1 MADWKP
7 LQRNYEAEKVKHSLR
22 QVQARDHPLLE
33 FRTKQAAA
41 PPSAPGAPAPAP
53 TPAVAKA
60 QVIDPLSGVLD
71 DPLSG
76 MLNDPLSGGGN
87 ASSNSP
93 LAGNLFGASPSA
105 FEAEDEELEQQEVS
119 WDIKKQEIL
128 REYTVGRIRVKA
140 NFLDD
145 SAKISGNDEGSQA
158 EKTAARVESLMGAG
172 GQGTLE
178 LSQKEYMDHIQKL
191 HKELTVA
198 WNSTEKVLS
207 LKLAI
212 QCAKLMADVDV
223 PHFYP
228 SCFVL
233 VTEILDTFGTLVYDR
248 IKAKAEEGGS
258 GVPAGKLK
266 HDWMSTDIPAE
277 AKETC
282 RNWFYKTACIREL
295 LPRLFMEISLL
306 RCFRFLADGEYPQ
319 ILVRLSHMTRGIGD
333 PMIAVYARTYLA
345 RGMALVLAEHKDPVI
360 SSFYDYLF
368 TFREFEEQKIQS
380 YLHSQQMTRNEYLH
394 LHSPAVEWLLFVLG
408 RGAGKEQFT
417 TVLQHYRGYCN
428 NSMVLYHIIRA
439 FDPKLYCN
447 NAVAMVNLIKES
459 GESKT
464 THTKVFQALAEK
476 FLDCPPP
483 EDQRLPLL
491 NEVWKV
497 VSKEE
502 NLVDYCQCTASFLDL
517 LLKYYSQREVMII
530 LKDLVRHLNTGD
542 TTISTNEDVLKPLE
556 RIVRSVV
563 DNAKEDLG
571 TLLTSD
577 HFIAIMAVFK
587 SEVRACMFWISQPVL
602 ACALACTS
610 YHHQHTPRTIRSHH
624 LAPSHTA
631 HSHLHTPVLA
641 AQGRHLQESAGAVR

>member
-7 LQRNYEAEKVKHSLR
+7 LARNYEVENVKYSLR
-22 QVQARDHPLLE
+22 QVQARDHPLLD
-33 FRTKQAAA
+33 FRPGVKQAV
-41 PPSAPGAPAPAP
+41 SAPVPPGAPKPAPAPAAP
-53 TPAVAKA
+53 KAPAF
-60 QVIDPLSGVLD
+60 DPLSGVLD

-76 MLNDPLSGGGN
+76 MLNDPLSGGGD
-87 ASSNSP
+87 P
-93 LAGNLFGASPSA
+93 LSGGGGGGANLFGAMPA
-105 FEAEDEELEQQEVS
+105 AVEEEEELDSPDVS

-128 REYTVGRIRVKA
+128 REYTVGKIRVKA

-145 SAKISGNDEGSQA
+145 SKKISGNDEGSQA
-158 EKTAARVESLMGAG
+158 EKTAARVEALTGTGGA
-172 GQGTLE
+172 GTLE

-198 WNSTEKVLS
+198 WNSTEKVLA

-248 IKAKAEEGGS
+248 IQAKAEEGGS
-258 GVPAGKLK
+258 GVPPGKLK

-345 RGMALVLAEHKDPVI
+345 RGMAMVLQDHKDPVI

-368 TFREFEEQKIQS
+368 TFREFEEQKITA

-394 LHSPAVEWLLFVLG
+394 LHSPAVEWLLHVLG

-428 NSMVLYHIIRA
+428 NSMVLFHIIGA
-439 FDPKLYCN
+439 FDAKLYCQ
-447 NAVAMVNLIKES
+447 NAVAMVNLVKES
-459 GESKT
+459 GESKY
-464 THTKVFQALAEK
+464 THTRVFKALAEK
-476 FLDCPPP
+476 LLDNPPP

-491 NEVWKV
+491 NEVSGLEVHKLIQIYTITDCCLVAFCTWRSRYPNQQVWKV

-517 LLKYYSQREVMII
+517 LLKYVVQCLRSQSCSRATWRA
-530 LKDLVRHLNTGD
+530 L
-542 TTISTNEDVLKPLE
+542 TIVHP
-556 RIVRSVV
+556 
-563 DNAKEDLG
+563 
-571 TLLTSD
+571 
-577 HFIAIMAVFK
+577 
-587 SEVRACMFWISQPVL
+587 
-602 ACALACTS
+602 CT
-610 YHHQHTPRTIRSHH
+610 HTPCTH
-624 LAPSHTA
+624 APCTHTPM
-631 HSHLHTPVLA
+631 HSHSMHSQLHLQVLLA
-641 AQGRHLQESAGAVR
+641 ARGDDHPQGPRTSSQHW